1 MDFWIPFWTVVVV
14 LSVGAFVASMI
25 AIIPLG
31 ARDILT
37 LLRRLRDGQ
46 DQ

>member
-31 ARDILT
+31 ARDVWT